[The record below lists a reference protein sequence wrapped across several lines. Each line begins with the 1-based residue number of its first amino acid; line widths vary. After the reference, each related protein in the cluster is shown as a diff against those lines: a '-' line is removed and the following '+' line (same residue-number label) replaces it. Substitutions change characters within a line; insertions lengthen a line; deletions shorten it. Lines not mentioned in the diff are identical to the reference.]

1 MARYVKIEAMET
13 KVTENGQVT
22 IPTSLRRRLGI
33 KSGDKLYAA
42 VKNGSI
48 ILSPRRQAKFQ
59 TRIITDPITGL
70 PVLDSGPDAPIL
82 TNEMVKEML
91 ADFP

>member
-1 MARYVKIEAMET
+1 MET
-13 KVTENGQVT
+13 KVLEKGQVV
-22 IPTSLRRRLGI
+22 IPASMRRRLGI
-33 KSGDKLYAA
+33 KSGDKLDAD
-42 VKNGSI
+42 VRNGDI
-48 ILSPRRQAKFQ
+48 VLSPKREPKFT
-59 TRIITDPITGL
+59 TRMITDPITGL